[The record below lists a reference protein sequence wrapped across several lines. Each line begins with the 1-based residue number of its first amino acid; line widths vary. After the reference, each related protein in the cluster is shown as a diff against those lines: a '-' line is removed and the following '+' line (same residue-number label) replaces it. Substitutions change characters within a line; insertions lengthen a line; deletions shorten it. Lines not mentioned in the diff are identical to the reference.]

1 MQSGTQDNAM
11 TEVALALAMGFFSIM
26 VLTMVSMGA
35 GSAEP
40 GTSMPAILTLVPSD
54 SNDSAPSEAQQED
67 VLVVYHK
74 GRFFDAALDP
84 IDPQSIATPNRV
96 VLAVARDLSLA
107 DAMAAKARISVSN
120 LVVSTLD
127 ERWERAL
134 SEQSGSAGGQP

>member
-11 TEVALALAMGFFSIM
+11 TEIALALAMGFFSIM

-40 GTSMPAILTLVPSD
+40 STSMPALLTLVPSEP
-54 SNDSAPSEAQQED
+54 NASAPSETQQED
-67 VLVVYHK
+67 VLVVYHQ
-74 GRFFDAALDP
+74 GQFFDAALAP
-84 IDPQSIATPNRV
+84 IDPQSIVTPKRV

-107 DAMAAKARISVSN
+107 DAMAAKARVSTPN
-120 LVVSTLD
+120 IVVSTLD

-134 SEQSGSAGGQP
+134 GQQSGSAGGQP